1 MSSGEAIAGV
11 IFDAYGTLL
20 DVYAVEA
27 TAEAFFPGKGPAI
40 ARLWRDKQIAY
51 SQLRT
56 LSGRYAPF
64 WQITEDALDYAC
76 EFARVRLAPDAR
88 EKLLRQYRAL
98 PPHPEVRASLDT
110 IKQRKLT
117 LAVLSNGD
125 AAMLNEVI
133 AAAGLSEFFD
143 HILSVE
149 SVRKFKTAPEAYQL
163 GPDAFGCP
171 VANLLFV
178 SSNGWDIAGA
188 SWFGYRTFWINRAGA
203 PRERLGAGPAETG
216 ATMADLV
223 RHLAP

>member
-1 MSSGEAIAGV
+1 MCSGEAIAGV

-27 TAEAFFPGKGPAI
+27 TAEALFPGKGPAI

-88 EKLLRQYRAL
+88 ENLLRQYRAL

-110 IKQRKLT
+110 IKQRDLK

-125 AAMLNEVI
+125 TAMLNEAI

-149 SVRKFKTAPEAYQL
+149 PVRKFKTAPEAYQL

-171 VANLLFV
+171 ATNLLFV
-178 SSNGWDIAGA
+178 SSNGWDISGA
-188 SWFGYRTFWINRAGA
+188 SWFGYKTFWINRAGA

-223 RHLAP
+223 RHLA

>member
-1 MSSGEAIAGV
+1 MCSGEAIAGV

-27 TAEAFFPGKGPAI
+27 TAEALFPGKGPAI

-88 EKLLRQYRAL
+88 ENLLRQYRAL

-110 IKQRKLT
+110 IKQRDLK

-125 AAMLNEVI
+125 TAMLNEAI

-149 SVRKFKTAPEAYQL
+149 PVRKFKTAPEAYQL

-171 VANLLFV
+171 ATNLLFV
-178 SSNGWDIAGA
+178 SSNGWDISGA
-188 SWFGYRTFWINRAGA
+188 SWFGYKTFWINRAGA
-203 PRERLGAGPAETG
+203 PRERLGAGPAETR

-223 RHLAP
+223 RHLA

>member
-1 MSSGEAIAGV
+1 MCSGEAIAGV

-27 TAEAFFPGKGPAI
+27 TAEALFPGKGPAI

-88 EKLLRQYRAL
+88 ENLLRQYRAL

-110 IKQRKLT
+110 IKQRGLK

-125 AAMLNEVI
+125 TAMLNEAI

-149 SVRKFKTAPEAYQL
+149 PVRKFKTAPEAYQL

-171 VANLLFV
+171 ATNLLFV
-178 SSNGWDIAGA
+178 SSNGWDISGA
-188 SWFGYRTFWINRAGA
+188 SWFGYKTFWINRAGA

-223 RHLAP
+223 RHLA